1 MPIAERFSGRRPPA
15 ASPAFRVSGLPLRVC
30 PNGCTR
36 RPRRMSPSLHGVP
49 AGSENRM
56 WVEDFLEDLKPD
68 TVTLGL
74 DRIRVLSERLG
85 IESRRNNVIVAGTNG
100 KGSVC
105 AFLASILRHAEI
117 SCGLFTS
124 PHLVDVRERIVVNGA
139 PVSPEDLTLLM
150 KRVARAMEGMAQPPT
165 YFEVLTAA
173 ALLHFQERGTQ
184 INILEVGLGGR
195 YDAVNLYPAALNIIT
210 PVSLDHTQV
219 LGKTLETIAHEKAG
233 ILKDAAPVLVARQR
247 GAALEVIRRAA
258 AESGAEFL
266 YLPGAV
272 SCRLRGMDP
281 EGMRF
286 SLRTGP
292 HRDEF
297 RTTLLGRH
305 QMGNAAL
312 AVQAARRLSAS
323 FSFPLTQE
331 ALALGIARARWPGR
345 LQTVRAHGA
354 TLLLDAAHNVHGAR
368 ALARALSDL
377 GLKDVSLYFCA
388 MRDKRPMGLLK
399 ALAPRAGEIHLLS
412 IPKERSMQ
420 PGDWAALRKKIS
432 HPKVVIHETLND
444 GFTHALNRGGLPVL
458 TGSIYFLG
466 EFIQWSNQLPSQA
479 TTPATK

>member
-1 MPIAERFSGRRPPA
+1 MK
-15 ASPAFRVSGLPLRVC
+15 
-30 PNGCTR
+30 
-36 RPRRMSPSLHGVP
+36 
-49 AGSENRM
+49 
-56 WVEDFLEDLKPD
+56 VEDFLEDLKPD

-85 IESRRNNVIVAGTNG
+85 IEPKRNNVIVAGTNG

-124 PHLVDVRERIVVNGA
+124 PHLVDVRERIAVNGA
-139 PVSPEDLTLLM
+139 LISPEELTLLM
-150 KRVARAMEGMAQPPT
+150 KRVARAMEGMAQRPT

-195 YDAVNLYPAALNIIT
+195 FDAVNHFPAVLNIIT

-219 LGKTLETIAHEKAG
+219 LGKTIETIAYEKAG
-233 ILKDAAPVLVARQR
+233 ILKDAAPVLVAHQR

-258 AESGAEFL
+258 AESGAECA
-266 YLPGAV
+266 YLPDDV
-272 SCRLRGMDP
+272 TCRLLGMDP

-286 SLRTGP
+286 SLRTGQ
-292 HRDEF
+292 RSDEF

-305 QMGNAAL
+305 QMENAAL
-312 AVQAARRLSAS
+312 AVAAARRLSAA
-323 FSFPLTQE
+323 FGFPLTQE

-345 LQTVRAHGA
+345 LQIVRARGA
-354 TLLLDAAHNVHGAR
+354 SVLMDAAHNAHGAR

-377 GLKDVSLYFCA
+377 GMKDVFLYFCA
-388 MRDKRPMGLLK
+388 MRDKRPLGLLK
-399 ALAPRAGEIHLLS
+399 VLAPHAAEIHLLS

-420 PGDWAALRKKIS
+420 PEDWAALRKKIN
-432 HPKVVIHETLND
+432 HPNVLIHETLDD
-444 GFTHALNRGGLPVL
+444 GFTHALNHGGLPVL

-466 EFIQWSNQLPSQA
+466 EFIQWSNPSSSQA
-479 TTPATK
+479 ITPATT